1 MFQAT
6 DLRKKLISILY
17 QQRTHLKITTTTE
30 DSIIDYRFT
39 VNYLIQKLLEQK
51 FINAL
56 VFCSLSILKSPKK
69 EEGW

>member
-39 VNYLIQKLLEQK
+39 VKYLIQKLLEQK

-69 EEGW
+69 GEGW